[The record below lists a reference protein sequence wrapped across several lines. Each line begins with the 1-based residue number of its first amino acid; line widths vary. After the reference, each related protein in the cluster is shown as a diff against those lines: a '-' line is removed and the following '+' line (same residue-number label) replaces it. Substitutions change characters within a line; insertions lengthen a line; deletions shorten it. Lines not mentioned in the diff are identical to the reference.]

1 MITVN
6 FYGDLNQFGRR
17 FSLHAA
23 TPAEAMRALLLQIH
37 GLREHLA
44 KGMYQVRFKK
54 QDMSEASLQD
64 DMSQVGGGVLHIV
77 PRVTGAGKWGQVI
90 AGAVLIVAGYFV
102 SNMSFGLAA
111 PIGGFMIKMGVA
123 MLIGGVAQLL
133 TKTPSMDN
141 LERNGEK
148 ASRNT
153 SFSNVD
159 NTVAQG
165 SPVPLLYGT
174 GYVGSRV
181 ISQGIESRRVNTKND
196 PVMEDPEAVDVTLD
210 IQKEF
215 IQGQAAMAPN
225 GVYYNTDF
233 TDDSVIARNYSA
245 KLMKA

>member
-6 FYGDLNQFGRR
+6 FYGDLSKFGRR
-17 FSLHAA
+17 FSLHVA
-23 TPAEAMRALLLQIH
+23 TPAEALRALMLQIE
-37 GLREHLA
+37 GLREHIA
-44 KGMYQVRFKK
+44 AGMYQVRFQK
-54 QDMSEASLQD
+54 QDMSEASLKD
-64 DMSQVGGGVLHIV
+64 DMNQTGGGVLHIV

-102 SNMSFGLAA
+102 SGMSFGLAA

-133 TKTPSMDN
+133 TKTPNMDVN
-141 LERNGEK
+141 QGRGEK

-181 ISQGIESRRVNTKND
+181 ISQGIESRRVDTQND

-210 IQKEF
+210 LQKEF
-215 IQGQAAMAPN
+215 IQGQAAKAPN
-225 GVYYNTDF
+225 GMYYNTDF
-233 TDDSVIARNYSA
+233 TNDSVIARNYNA
-245 KLMKA
+245 ILMKV

>member
-6 FYGDLNQFGRR
+6 FYGDLSQFGRR

-37 GLREHLA
+37 GLREHLE

-54 QDMSEASLQD
+54 QDMSDSTLKD
-64 DMSQVGGGVLHIV
+64 DMSQTGGGVLHIV

-90 AGAVLIVAGYFV
+90 AGAVLIVVGVIATAWGY
-102 SNMSFGLAA
+102 GA
-111 PIGGFMIKMGVA
+111 IGQPMVKMGIA
-123 MLIGGVAQLL
+123 MMVGGVAQLL
-133 TKTPSMDN
+133 TKTPKMDN
-141 LERNGEK
+141 LQGNGEK
-148 ASRNT
+148 ASRNS
-153 SFSNVD
+153 SFSNIE

-165 SPVPLLYGT
+165 SPVPLIYGT
-174 GYVGSRV
+174 CYVGSRV
-181 ISQGIESRRVNTKND
+181 ISQGLESRRVDTKND

-233 TDDSVIARNYSA
+233 TDDSVMARNYNA
-245 KLMKA
+245 KLKKA

>member
-6 FYGDLNQFGRR
+6 FYGDLSQFGRR

-23 TPAEAMRALLLQIH
+23 TPAEAMRALLLQIQ
-37 GLREHLA
+37 GLREHLE

-90 AGAVLIVAGYFV
+90 AGVALMVVGYFIPPYL
-102 SNMSFGLAA
+102 G
-111 PIGGFMIKMGVA
+111 PIGGFMVKMGFA
-123 MLIGGVAQLL
+123 MVVGGVAQLL
-133 TKTPSMDN
+133 TKTPKMDN
-141 LERNGEK
+141 LQGNGEK
-148 ASRNT
+148 ASRNS

-165 SPVPLLYGT
+165 SPVPLIYGT
-174 GYVGSRV
+174 CYVGSRV
-181 ISQGIESRRVNTKND
+181 ISQGLESRRVDTKND

-215 IQGQAAMAPN
+215 IQGQAAIAPN

-233 TDDSVIARNYSA
+233 TDDSVMARNYNA
-245 KLMKA
+245 KLKKA

>member
-6 FYGDLNQFGRR
+6 FYGDLSQFGRR
-17 FSLHAA
+17 FSLHVA
-23 TPAEAMRALLLQIH
+23 TPAEAMRALLLQIQ

-44 KGMYQVRFKK
+44 KGMYQVRFKR

-64 DMSQVGGGVLHIV
+64 DMSQVGDGVLHIV

-90 AGAVLIVAGYFV
+90 AGVALMVVGYFITPY
-102 SNMSFGLAA
+102 SG
-111 PIGGFMIKMGVA
+111 PIGGFMVKMGFA
-123 MLIGGVAQLL
+123 MVMGGVAQLL
-133 TKTPSMDN
+133 TKTPKMDN
-141 LERNGEK
+141 LQGNGEK
-148 ASRNT
+148 ASRNS

-165 SPVPLLYGT
+165 SPVPLIYGT
-174 GYVGSRV
+174 CYVGSRV
-181 ISQGIESRRVNTKND
+181 ILQGLESRRVDTKND

-215 IQGQAAMAPN
+215 IQGQAAMAPS

-233 TDDSVIARNYSA
+233 TDDSVMARNYNA
-245 KLMKA
+245 KLKKA

>member
-6 FYGDLNQFGRR
+6 FYGDLSQFGRR

-64 DMSQVGGGVLHIV
+64 DMSQVGVGVLHIV

-90 AGAVLIVAGYFV
+90 AGVALMVVGYFITPY
-102 SNMSFGLAA
+102 SG
-111 PIGGFMIKMGVA
+111 PIGGFMVKMGFA
-123 MLIGGVAQLL
+123 MVVGGVAQLL
-133 TKTPSMDN
+133 TKTPKMDD
-141 LERNGEK
+141 LQGNGEK
-148 ASRNT
+148 ASRNS

-165 SPVPLLYGT
+165 SPVPLIYGT
-174 GYVGSRV
+174 CYVGSRV
-181 ISQGIESRRVNTKND
+181 ISQGIESRRVDTKND
-196 PVMEDPEAVDVTLD
+196 PVMVDPEAVDVTLD

-225 GVYYNTDF
+225 GVFYNTDF
-233 TDDSVIARNYSA
+233 TDDSVIARNYNA

>member
-6 FYGDLNQFGRR
+6 FYGDLSQFGRR

-37 GLREHLA
+37 GLREHLE

-90 AGAVLIVAGYFV
+90 AGVALMVVGYFITPY
-102 SNMSFGLAA
+102 SG
-111 PIGGFMIKMGVA
+111 PIGGFMVKMGFA
-123 MLIGGVAQLL
+123 MVVGGVAQLL
-133 TKTPSMDN
+133 TKTPKMDN
-141 LERNGEK
+141 LQGNGEK
-148 ASRNT
+148 ASRNS

-165 SPVPLLYGT
+165 SPVPLIYGT
-174 GYVGSRV
+174 CYVGSRV
-181 ISQGIESRRVNTKND
+181 ISQGLESRRVDTKND
-196 PVMEDPEAVDVTLD
+196 PVMEDPEAVDVALD

-233 TDDSVIARNYSA
+233 TDDSVIARNYNA

>member
-6 FYGDLNQFGRR
+6 FYGDLSQFGRR
-17 FSLHAA
+17 FSLYVA
-23 TPAEAMRALLLQIH
+23 TPAEAMRALLLQIQ

-44 KGMYQVRFKK
+44 KGMYQVRFKR

-64 DMSQVGGGVLHIV
+64 DMSQVGDGVLHIV

-90 AGAVLIVAGYFV
+90 AGAVLIVAGYF
-102 SNMSFGLAA
+102 GLAG
-111 PIGGFMIKMGVA
+111 PIGGFMVKMGFA
-123 MLIGGVAQLL
+123 MVMGGVAQLL
-133 TKTPSMDN
+133 TKTPKMDN
-141 LERNGEK
+141 LQGNGEK
-148 ASRNT
+148 ASRNS

-165 SPVPLLYGT
+165 SPVPLIYGT
-174 GYVGSRV
+174 CYVGSRV
-181 ISQGIESRRVNTKND
+181 ISQGLESRRVDTKND

-215 IQGQAAMAPN
+215 IQGQAAMAPS

-233 TDDSVIARNYSA
+233 TDDSVVARNYNA
-245 KLMKA
+245 KLKKA

>member
-6 FYGDLNQFGRR
+6 FYGDLSQFGRR

-37 GLREHLA
+37 GLRAHLE

-77 PRVTGAGKWGQVI
+77 PRVRGAGKWGQVI
-90 AGAVLIVAGYFV
+90 AGAVLIVAGYFIT
-102 SNMSFGLAA
+102 NLSFGWAA
-111 PIGGFMIKMGVA
+111 PVGGFMVKMGVA
-123 MLIGGVAQLL
+123 MMVGGAAQLL
-133 TKTPSMDN
+133 TKSPKMDN
-141 LERNGEK
+141 FQSSGEK
-148 ASRNT
+148 ASRNS

-165 SPVPLLYGT
+165 SPVPLIYGT
-174 GYVGSRV
+174 CYVGSRV
-181 ISQGIESRRVNTKND
+181 ISQGLESRRVDTKND
-196 PVMEDPEAVDVTLD
+196 PVMEDPAAVDVSLD

-215 IQGQAAMAPN
+215 VQGQAAMAPN

-233 TDDSVIARNYSA
+233 TDDSVMARNYNA
-245 KLMKA
+245 KLKKA

>member
-6 FYGDLNQFGRR
+6 FYGDLSQFGRR

-37 GLREHLA
+37 GLRAHLE

-64 DMSQVGGGVLHIV
+64 DMSQIGGGVLHIV

-90 AGAVLIVAGYFV
+90 AGVALMVVGYFITPY
-102 SNMSFGLAA
+102 SG
-111 PIGGFMIKMGVA
+111 PIGGFMVKMGFA
-123 MLIGGVAQLL
+123 MVVGGVAQLL
-133 TKTPSMDN
+133 TKTPKMDN
-141 LERNGEK
+141 LQGNGEK
-148 ASRNT
+148 ASRNS

-165 SPVPLLYGT
+165 SPVPLIYGT
-174 GYVGSRV
+174 CYVGSRV
-181 ISQGIESRRVNTKND
+181 ISQGIESRRVDTKND
-196 PVMEDPEAVDVTLD
+196 PVMVDPEAVDVTLD

-233 TDDSVIARNYSA
+233 TDDSVMARNYNA

>member
-6 FYGDLNQFGRR
+6 FYGDLSQFGRR
-17 FSLHAA
+17 FSLYAA

-37 GLREHLA
+37 GLREHLE

-64 DMSQVGGGVLHIV
+64 DMSQGGGGVLHIV

-90 AGAVLIVAGYFV
+90 AGALLIVVGAVLTVYGQAWG
-102 SNMSFGLAA
+102 SSF
-111 PIGGFMIKMGVA
+111 IKMGAA
-123 MLIGGVAQLL
+123 MMIGGVAQLL
-133 TKTPSMDN
+133 TKTPKMDN
-141 LERNGEK
+141 FQSSGEK
-148 ASRNT
+148 ASRNS

-165 SPVPLLYGT
+165 SSVPLIYGT
-174 GYVGSRV
+174 CYVGSRV

-196 PVMEDPEAVDVTLD
+196 PVMVNPESVDVTLD

-215 IQGQAAMAPN
+215 VQGQAALAPN
-225 GVYYNTDF
+225 GLPYNTDF
-233 TDDSVIARNYSA
+233 TDDSVMARNYNA
-245 KLMKA
+245 TLKKA

>member
-6 FYGDLNQFGRR
+6 FYGDLSQFGRR

-23 TPAEAMRALLLQIH
+23 TPAEAMRALLLQIQ
-37 GLREHLA
+37 GLREHLE

-90 AGAVLIVAGYFV
+90 AGVALMVVGYFIPPYL
-102 SNMSFGLAA
+102 G
-111 PIGGFMIKMGVA
+111 PIGGFMVKMGFA
-123 MLIGGVAQLL
+123 MVVGGVAQLL
-133 TKTPSMDN
+133 TKTPKMDN
-141 LERNGEK
+141 LQGNGEK
-148 ASRNT
+148 ASRNS
-153 SFSNVD
+153 SFSNVE

-165 SPVPLLYGT
+165 SPVPLIYGT
-174 GYVGSRV
+174 CYVGSRV
-181 ISQGIESRRVNTKND
+181 ISQGLESRRVDTKND

-215 IQGQAAMAPN
+215 IQGQAAIAPN

-233 TDDSVIARNYSA
+233 TDDSVMARNYNA
-245 KLMKA
+245 KLKKA

>member
-6 FYGDLNQFGRR
+6 FYGDLSQFGRR

-37 GLREHLA
+37 GLREHLE

-90 AGAVLIVAGYFV
+90 AGVALMVVGYFITPY
-102 SNMSFGLAA
+102 SG
-111 PIGGFMIKMGVA
+111 PIGGFMVKMGFA
-123 MLIGGVAQLL
+123 MVVGGVAQLL
-133 TKTPSMDN
+133 TKTPKMDN
-141 LERNGEK
+141 LQGNGEK
-148 ASRNT
+148 ASRNS

-165 SPVPLLYGT
+165 SPVPLIYGT
-174 GYVGSRV
+174 CYVGSRV
-181 ISQGIESRRVNTKND
+181 ISQGLESRRVDTKND
-196 PVMEDPEAVDVTLD
+196 PVMEDPEAVDITLD

-215 IQGQAAMAPN
+215 VQGQAAMAPN

-233 TDDSVIARNYSA
+233 TDDSVMARNYNA
-245 KLMKA
+245 KLKKA

>member
-6 FYGDLNQFGRR
+6 FYGDLSQFGRR

-37 GLREHLA
+37 GLRAHLE

-77 PRVTGAGKWGQVI
+77 PRVRGAGKWGQVI
-90 AGAVLIVAGYFV
+90 AGAVLIVAGYFITGL
-102 SNMSFGLAA
+102 SFGWAA
-111 PIGGFMIKMGVA
+111 PVGGFMVKMGVA
-123 MLIGGVAQLL
+123 MMVGGVAQLL
-133 TKTPSMDN
+133 TKTPKMDN
-141 LERNGEK
+141 FQSSGEK
-148 ASRNT
+148 ASRNS

-165 SPVPLLYGT
+165 SPVPLIYGT
-174 GYVGSRV
+174 CYVGSRV
-181 ISQGIESRRVNTKND
+181 ISQGLESRRVDTKND
-196 PVMEDPEAVDVTLD
+196 PVMEDPAAVDVSLD

-215 IQGQAAMAPN
+215 VQGQAAMAPN

-233 TDDSVIARNYSA
+233 TDDSVMARNYNA
-245 KLMKA
+245 KLKKA

>member
-6 FYGDLNQFGRR
+6 FYGDLSQFGRR
-17 FSLHAA
+17 FSLHVA
-23 TPAEAMRALLLQIH
+23 TPAEAMRALLLQIQ

-44 KGMYQVRFKK
+44 KGMYQVRFKR

-64 DMSQVGGGVLHIV
+64 DMSQVGDGVLHIV

-90 AGAVLIVAGYFV
+90 AGAVLIVAGYF
-102 SNMSFGLAA
+102 GLAG
-111 PIGGFMIKMGVA
+111 PIGGFMVKMGFA
-123 MLIGGVAQLL
+123 MVMGGVAQLL
-133 TKTPSMDN
+133 TKTPKMDN
-141 LERNGEK
+141 LQGNGEK
-148 ASRNT
+148 ASRNS

-165 SPVPLLYGT
+165 SPVPLIYGT
-174 GYVGSRV
+174 CYVGSRV
-181 ISQGIESRRVNTKND
+181 ISQGLESRRVDTKND

-215 IQGQAAMAPN
+215 IQGQAAMAPS

-233 TDDSVIARNYSA
+233 TDDSVVARNYNA
-245 KLMKA
+245 KLKKA

>member
-6 FYGDLNQFGRR
+6 FYGDLSQFGRR

-23 TPAEAMRALLLQIH
+23 TPAEALRALLLQIH
-37 GLREHLA
+37 GLREHLE

-90 AGAVLIVAGYFV
+90 AGVALMVVGYFITPY
-102 SNMSFGLAA
+102 SG
-111 PIGGFMIKMGVA
+111 PIGGFMVKMGFA
-123 MLIGGVAQLL
+123 MVVGGVAQLL
-133 TKTPSMDN
+133 TKTPKMDN
-141 LERNGEK
+141 LQGNGEK
-148 ASRNT
+148 ASRNS

-165 SPVPLLYGT
+165 SPVPLIYGT
-174 GYVGSRV
+174 CYVGSRV
-181 ISQGIESRRVNTKND
+181 ISQGLESRRVDTKND
-196 PVMEDPEAVDVTLD
+196 PVMEDPEAVDVALD

-215 IQGQAAMAPN
+215 IQGQAAVAPN

-233 TDDSVIARNYSA
+233 NDDSVMARNYNA

>member
-6 FYGDLNQFGRR
+6 FYGDLSQFGRR

-37 GLREHLA
+37 GLREHLE

-90 AGAVLIVAGYFV
+90 AGVALMVVGYFITPY
-102 SNMSFGLAA
+102 SG
-111 PIGGFMIKMGVA
+111 PIGGFMVKMGFA
-123 MLIGGVAQLL
+123 MVVGGVAQLL
-133 TKTPSMDN
+133 TKTPKMDN
-141 LERNGEK
+141 LQGNGEK
-148 ASRNT
+148 ASRNS

-165 SPVPLLYGT
+165 SPVPLIYGT
-174 GYVGSRV
+174 CYVGSRV
-181 ISQGIESRRVNTKND
+181 ISQGLESRRVDTKND
-196 PVMEDPEAVDVTLD
+196 PVMEDPEAVDVALD

-215 IQGQAAMAPN
+215 IQGQAAVAPN

-233 TDDSVIARNYSA
+233 NDDSVMARNYNA

>member
-6 FYGDLNQFGRR
+6 FYGDLSQFGRR

-37 GLREHLA
+37 GLRAHLE

-64 DMSQVGGGVLHIV
+64 DMSQIGGGVLHIV

-90 AGAVLIVAGYFV
+90 AGVALMVVGYFITPY
-102 SNMSFGLAA
+102 SG
-111 PIGGFMIKMGVA
+111 PIGGFMVKMGFA
-123 MLIGGVAQLL
+123 MVVGGVAQLL
-133 TKTPSMDN
+133 TKTPKMDN
-141 LERNGEK
+141 LQGNGEK
-148 ASRNT
+148 ASRNS

-165 SPVPLLYGT
+165 SPVPLIYGT
-174 GYVGSRV
+174 CYVGSRV
-181 ISQGIESRRVNTKND
+181 ISQGIESRRVDTKND
-196 PVMEDPEAVDVTLD
+196 PVMVDPEAVDVTLD

-225 GVYYNTDF
+225 GVFYNTDF
-233 TDDSVIARNYSA
+233 TDDSVIARNYNA

>member
-6 FYGDLNQFGRR
+6 FYGDLSQFGRR
-17 FSLHAA
+17 FSLHVA
-23 TPAEAMRALLLQIH
+23 TPAEAMRALLLQIQ

-44 KGMYQVRFKK
+44 KGMYQVRFKR

-64 DMSQVGGGVLHIV
+64 DMSQVGDGVLHIV

-102 SNMSFGLAA
+102 AGMSFGLAG
-111 PIGGFMIKMGVA
+111 PIGGFMVKMGFA
-123 MLIGGVAQLL
+123 MVMGGVAQLL
-133 TKTPSMDN
+133 TKTPKMDN
-141 LERNGEK
+141 LQGNGEK
-148 ASRNT
+148 ASRNS

-165 SPVPLLYGT
+165 SPVPLIYGT
-174 GYVGSRV
+174 CYVGSRV
-181 ISQGIESRRVNTKND
+181 ISQGLESRRVDTKND

-215 IQGQAAMAPN
+215 IQGQAAMAPS

-233 TDDSVIARNYSA
+233 TDDSVVARNYNA
-245 KLMKA
+245 KLKKA

>member
-6 FYGDLNQFGRR
+6 FYGDLSQFGRR

-37 GLREHLA
+37 GLREHLE

-90 AGAVLIVAGYFV
+90 AGVALMVVGYFITPYL
-102 SNMSFGLAA
+102 G
-111 PIGGFMIKMGVA
+111 PIGGFMVKMGFA
-123 MLIGGVAQLL
+123 MVVGGVAQLL
-133 TKTPSMDN
+133 TKTPKMDD
-141 LERNGEK
+141 LQGNGEK
-148 ASRNT
+148 ASRNS

-165 SPVPLLYGT
+165 SPVPLIYGT
-174 GYVGSRV
+174 CYVGSRV
-181 ISQGIESRRVNTKND
+181 ISQGLESRRVDTKND
-196 PVMEDPEAVDVTLD
+196 PVMEDPEAVDVALD

-215 IQGQAAMAPN
+215 IQGQAAVAPN

-233 TDDSVIARNYSA
+233 IDDSVMARNYNA

>member
-6 FYGDLNQFGRR
+6 FYGDLSQFGRR

-23 TPAEAMRALLLQIH
+23 TPAEAMRALLLQIQ
-37 GLREHLA
+37 GLREHLE

-90 AGAVLIVAGYFV
+90 AGVALMVVGYFIPPYL
-102 SNMSFGLAA
+102 G
-111 PIGGFMIKMGVA
+111 PIGGFMVKMGFA
-123 MLIGGVAQLL
+123 MVVGGVAQLL
-133 TKTPSMDN
+133 TKTPKMDN
-141 LERNGEK
+141 LQGNGEK
-148 ASRNT
+148 ASRNS

-165 SPVPLLYGT
+165 SPVPLIDGT
-174 GYVGSRV
+174 CYVGSRV
-181 ISQGIESRRVNTKND
+181 ISQGLESRRVDTKND

-215 IQGQAAMAPN
+215 IQGQAAMAPS

-233 TDDSVIARNYSA
+233 TDDSVVARNYNA
-245 KLMKA
+245 KLKKA

>member
-6 FYGDLNQFGRR
+6 FYGDLSKFGRR

-37 GLREHLA
+37 GLREHLE
-44 KGMYQVRFKK
+44 KGLYQVRFKK

-90 AGAVLIVAGYFV
+90 AGVALMVVGYFITPY
-102 SNMSFGLAA
+102 SG
-111 PIGGFMIKMGVA
+111 PIGGFMVKMGFA
-123 MLIGGVAQLL
+123 MVVGGVAQLL
-133 TKTPSMDN
+133 TKTPKMDN
-141 LERNGEK
+141 LQGNGEK
-148 ASRNT
+148 ASRNS

-165 SPVPLLYGT
+165 SPVPLIYGT
-174 GYVGSRV
+174 CYVGSRV
-181 ISQGIESRRVNTKND
+181 ISQGLESRRVDTKND
-196 PVMEDPEAVDVTLD
+196 PVMEDPEAVDVALD

-215 IQGQAAMAPN
+215 IQGQAAVAPN

-233 TDDSVIARNYSA
+233 NDDSVMARNYNA

>member
-6 FYGDLNQFGRR
+6 FYGDLSQFGRR

-23 TPAEAMRALLLQIH
+23 TPAEAMRALLLQIQ
-37 GLREHLA
+37 GLREHLE

-64 DMSQVGGGVLHIV
+64 DMSQIGGGVLHIV

-90 AGAVLIVAGYFV
+90 AGVALMVVGYFITPY
-102 SNMSFGLAA
+102 SG
-111 PIGGFMIKMGVA
+111 PIGGFMVKMGFA
-123 MLIGGVAQLL
+123 MVVGGVAQLL
-133 TKTPSMDN
+133 TKTPKMDN
-141 LERNGEK
+141 LQGNGEK
-148 ASRNT
+148 ASRNS

-165 SPVPLLYGT
+165 SPVPLIYGT
-174 GYVGSRV
+174 CYVGSRV
-181 ISQGIESRRVNTKND
+181 ISQGIESRRVDTKND
-196 PVMEDPEAVDVTLD
+196 PVMVDPEAVDVTLD

-233 TDDSVIARNYSA
+233 TDDSVIARNYNA

>member
-37 GLREHLA
+37 GLREHLE

-77 PRVTGAGKWGQVI
+77 PRVTGAGKWGRVI
-90 AGAVLIVAGYFV
+90 AGAVLIVVGVIAWGY
-102 SNMSFGLAA
+102 GA
-111 PIGGFMIKMGVA
+111 IGQPMVKMGIA
-123 MLIGGVAQLL
+123 MMVGGVAQLL
-133 TKTPSMDN
+133 TKTPKMDN
-141 LERNGEK
+141 FQSSGEK
-148 ASRNT
+148 ASRNS
-153 SFSNVD
+153 SFSNVE

-165 SPVPLLYGT
+165 SLVPQIYGT
-174 GYVGSRV
+174 CYVGSRV
-181 ISQGIESRRVNTKND
+181 ISQGLESRRVDTKND

-215 IQGQAAMAPN
+215 IQGQAAMVPN

-233 TDDSVIARNYSA
+233 TDDSVMARNYNA
-245 KLMKA
+245 KLKKA

>member
-6 FYGDLNQFGRR
+6 FYGDLSQFGRR

-23 TPAEAMRALLLQIH
+23 TPAEAMRALLLQIQ
-37 GLREHLA
+37 GLREHLE

-64 DMSQVGGGVLHIV
+64 DMSQIGGGVLHIV

-90 AGAVLIVAGYFV
+90 AGVALMVVGYFITPY
-102 SNMSFGLAA
+102 SG
-111 PIGGFMIKMGVA
+111 PIGGFMVKMGFA
-123 MLIGGVAQLL
+123 MVVGGVAQLL
-133 TKTPSMDN
+133 TKTPKMDN
-141 LERNGEK
+141 LQGNGEK
-148 ASRNT
+148 ASRNS

-165 SPVPLLYGT
+165 SPVPLIYGT
-174 GYVGSRV
+174 CYVGSRV
-181 ISQGIESRRVNTKND
+181 ISQGIESRRVDTKND
-196 PVMEDPEAVDVTLD
+196 PVMVDPEAVDVTLD

-225 GVYYNTDF
+225 GVFYNTDF
-233 TDDSVIARNYSA
+233 TDDSVIARNYNA

>member
-6 FYGDLNQFGRR
+6 FYGDLSQFGRR

-23 TPAEAMRALLLQIH
+23 TPAEAMRALLLQIQ
-37 GLREHLA
+37 GLREHLE

-90 AGAVLIVAGYFV
+90 AGVALMVVGYFIPPYL
-102 SNMSFGLAA
+102 G
-111 PIGGFMIKMGVA
+111 PIGGFMVKMGFA
-123 MLIGGVAQLL
+123 MVVGGVAQLL
-133 TKTPSMDN
+133 TKTPKMDN
-141 LERNGEK
+141 LQGNGEK
-148 ASRNT
+148 ASRNS
-153 SFSNVD
+153 SFSNVE

-165 SPVPLLYGT
+165 SPVPLIYGT
-174 GYVGSRV
+174 CYVGSRV
-181 ISQGIESRRVNTKND
+181 ISQGLESRRVDTKND

-215 IQGQAAMAPN
+215 IQGQAAIAPN

-233 TDDSVIARNYSA
+233 TDDSVVARNYNA
-245 KLMKA
+245 KLKKA

>member
-6 FYGDLNQFGRR
+6 FYGDLSKFGRR
-17 FSLHAA
+17 FSLYAA
-23 TPAEAMRALLLQIH
+23 TPAEALRALMLQID
-37 GLREHLA
+37 GLRDHIA
-44 KGMYQVRFKK
+44 AGMYQVRFQK
-54 QDMSEASLQD
+54 QDMSEVSLKD

-90 AGAVLIVAGYFV
+90 AGAVLIVAGYFIT
-102 SNMSFGLAA
+102 GLSYGWAA
-111 PIGGFMIKMGVA
+111 PVGGAMVKMGFA
-123 MLIGGVAQLL
+123 MVVGGVAQLL

-141 LERNGEK
+141 LQGNGEK

-181 ISQGIESRRVNTKND
+181 ISQGIESRRVDTKND
-196 PVMEDPEAVDVTLD
+196 PVMVDPEAVDVSLE

-215 IQGQAAMAPN
+215 IQGQAARAPN
-225 GVYYNTDF
+225 GAYYNTDF
-233 TDDSVIARNYSA
+233 TNDSVISRNYNA
-245 KLMKA
+245 KLKKA

>member
-6 FYGDLNQFGRR
+6 FYGDLSQFGRR

-23 TPAEAMRALLLQIH
+23 TPAEALRALLLQIH
-37 GLREHLA
+37 GLREHLE

-90 AGAVLIVAGYFV
+90 AGVALMVVGYFITPY
-102 SNMSFGLAA
+102 SG
-111 PIGGFMIKMGVA
+111 PIGGFMVKMGFA
-123 MLIGGVAQLL
+123 MVVGGVAQLL
-133 TKTPSMDN
+133 TKTPKMDN
-141 LERNGEK
+141 LQGNGEK
-148 ASRNT
+148 ASRNS

-165 SPVPLLYGT
+165 SPVPLIYGT
-174 GYVGSRV
+174 CYVGSRV
-181 ISQGIESRRVNTKND
+181 ISQGLESRRVDTKND
-196 PVMEDPEAVDVTLD
+196 PVMEDPAAVDVTLD

-215 IQGQAAMAPN
+215 IQGQAAVAPN

-233 TDDSVIARNYSA
+233 NDDSVMARNYNA

>member
-6 FYGDLNQFGRR
+6 FYGDLSQFGRR

-37 GLREHLA
+37 GLREHLE

-90 AGAVLIVAGYFV
+90 AGVALMVVGYFITPY
-102 SNMSFGLAA
+102 SG
-111 PIGGFMIKMGVA
+111 PIGGFMVKMGFA
-123 MLIGGVAQLL
+123 MVVGGVAQLL
-133 TKTPSMDN
+133 TKTPKMDD
-141 LERNGEK
+141 LQGNGEK
-148 ASRNT
+148 ASRNS

-165 SPVPLLYGT
+165 SPVPLIYGT
-174 GYVGSRV
+174 CYVGSRV
-181 ISQGIESRRVNTKND
+181 ISQGLESRRVDTKND
-196 PVMEDPEAVDVTLD
+196 PVMEDPEAVDVALD

-215 IQGQAAMAPN
+215 IQGQAAVAPN

-233 TDDSVIARNYSA
+233 IDDSVMARNYNA

>member
-6 FYGDLNQFGRR
+6 FYGDLNKFGRR

-23 TPAEAMRALLLQIH
+23 TPAEALRALMLQID
-37 GLREHLA
+37 GLREHIA
-44 KGMYQVRFKK
+44 AGMYQVRFKK

-64 DMSQVGGGVLHIV
+64 DMSQIGGGVLHIV

-90 AGAVLIVAGYFV
+90 AGVALMVVGYFITPY
-102 SNMSFGLAA
+102 SG
-111 PIGGFMIKMGVA
+111 PIGGFMVKMGFA
-123 MLIGGVAQLL
+123 MVVGGVAQLL
-133 TKTPSMDN
+133 TKTPKMDN
-141 LERNGEK
+141 LQGNGEK
-148 ASRNT
+148 ASRNS

-165 SPVPLLYGT
+165 SPVPLIYGT
-174 GYVGSRV
+174 CYVGSRV
-181 ISQGIESRRVNTKND
+181 ISQGIESRRVDTKND
-196 PVMEDPEAVDVTLD
+196 PVMVDPEAVDVTLD

-225 GVYYNTDF
+225 GVFYNTDF
-233 TDDSVIARNYSA
+233 TDDSVIARNYNA

>member
-6 FYGDLNQFGRR
+6 FYGDLSQFGRR
-17 FSLHAA
+17 FSLHVA
-23 TPAEAMRALLLQIH
+23 TPAEAMRALLLQIQ

-44 KGMYQVRFKK
+44 KGMYQVRFKR

-64 DMSQVGGGVLHIV
+64 DMSQVGDGVLHIV

-90 AGAVLIVAGYFV
+90 AGAVLIVAG
-102 SNMSFGLAA
+102 MSFGLAG
-111 PIGGFMIKMGVA
+111 PIGGFMVKMGFA
-123 MLIGGVAQLL
+123 MMVGGVAQLL
-133 TKTPSMDN
+133 TKTPKMDN
-141 LERNGEK
+141 LQSSGEK
-148 ASRNT
+148 ASRNS

-165 SPVPLLYGT
+165 SPVPLIYGT
-174 GYVGSRV
+174 CYVGSRV
-181 ISQGIESRRVNTKND
+181 ISQGLESRRVDTKND
-196 PVMEDPEAVDVTLD
+196 PVMEDPAAVDVTLD

-215 IQGQAAMAPN
+215 VQGQAAMAPN

-233 TDDSVIARNYSA
+233 NDDSVMARNYNA